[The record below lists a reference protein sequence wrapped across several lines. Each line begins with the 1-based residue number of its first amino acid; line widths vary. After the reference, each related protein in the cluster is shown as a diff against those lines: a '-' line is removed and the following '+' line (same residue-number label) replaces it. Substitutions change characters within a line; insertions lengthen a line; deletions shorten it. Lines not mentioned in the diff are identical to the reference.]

1 MWRSLV
7 WIERLLHGPQVEK
20 MGLEKIR
27 VECPRFDE
35 WVTRLETFGAATGND
50 R

>member
-7 WIERLLHGPQVEK
+7 WIERLLRGQQVAKK

-27 VECPRFDE
+27 AECPRFDE
-35 WVTRLETFGAATGND
+35 WVTRLETLGGAV
-50 R
+50 